1 MRPPQGAT
9 QTDQGLKSLDE
20 NEICSGRGDGAGCQS
35 MARSTIWR
43 IRSNHHCGSR
53 RDERRLVAG
62 AGHARRVLKLSSN
75 CALVIGDLSFFA
87 PRIAGMVGQ
96 RRSNR
101 TSTDMQ
107 ASAGVWTKCACH
119 KPVWKPALRLRSM
132 KYPGWRLRR
141 WWRVRE
147 RGVSAVP
154 GCRRGGGAF
163 AGHAIRCG
171 CRERPAARGPPEEG
185 L

>member
-9 QTDQGLKSLDE
+9 QTDQGLKSLAE

-75 CALVIGDLSFFA
+75 CALVIGDLSFCA
-87 PRIAGMVGQ
+87 Q
-96 RRSNR
+96 DRRE
-101 TSTDMQ
+101 
-107 ASAGVWTKCACH
+107 GGTKAVQ
-119 KPVWKPALRLRSM
+119 PY
-132 KYPGWRLRR
+132 KYGYADVSG
-141 WWRVRE
+141 RVDQ
-147 RGVSAVP
+147 GP
-154 GCRRGGGAF
+154 QQGGGSVGAAF
-163 AGHAIRCG
+163 QRFEGAVGAEAHSL
-171 CRERPAARGPPEEG
+171 AAPFDAVAEKGQ
-185 L
+185 